1 MKNASTRIP
10 NSWYQ
15 RTPFGKL
22 KAIPAFGLLNM
33 IVLTAEAD
41 RLTNGEFELEVSVC
55 CCIGPKPL
63 LDRLWLQPSPDIL
76 PKWVALLAR
85 FLGWDDDAF
94 VVPHPVLEPAGRAVA
109 VGSANQREWLHHQ
122 QEKFVTQA
130 GMELVGF
137 RKRPG
142 SIPVAEYRPRAA
154 DGDEHPKDSAGEAT

>member
-41 RLTNGEFELEVSVC
+41 RLTNGEFELE
-55 CCIGPKPL
+55 
-63 LDRLWLQPSPDIL
+63 
-76 PKWVALLAR
+76 
-85 FLGWDDDAF
+85 
-94 VVPHPVLEPAGRAVA
+94 
-109 VGSANQREWLHHQ
+109 
-122 QEKFVTQA
+122 KFVTQA